1 MRLQRTLVPPPSP
14 SNSSDDARL
23 VARVR
28 AGEPAALGELYSR
41 YARPLFGL
49 AQRLMGPEQDAED
62 VLHDVFLGLPEAL
75 RQYEEQGSL
84 DAWLKRVTARVA
96 LNRLRSYRRRNESS
110 LMGAAGAPT
119 RAAHP
124 LDALALRDALAQLP
138 EKLRAVF
145 VLKAIEGFSHSEVAD
160 LLQISR
166 SASEV
171 RLHRAIRSLRHLLE
185 PER

>member
-62 VLHDVFLGLPEAL
+62 VLHDVFLGLPVAL

-96 LNRLRSYRRRNESS
+96 LNRLRSHRRRTPPSS
-110 LMGAAGAPT
+110 SPSPSLATPYVGGSTMCKAPSCT
-119 RAAHP
+119 PPRRMVASAHRP
-124 LDALALRDALAQLP
+124 
-138 EKLRAVF
+138 
-145 VLKAIEGFSHSEVAD
+145 
-160 LLQISR
+160 
-166 SASEV
+166 
-171 RLHRAIRSLRHLLE
+171 
-185 PER
+185 